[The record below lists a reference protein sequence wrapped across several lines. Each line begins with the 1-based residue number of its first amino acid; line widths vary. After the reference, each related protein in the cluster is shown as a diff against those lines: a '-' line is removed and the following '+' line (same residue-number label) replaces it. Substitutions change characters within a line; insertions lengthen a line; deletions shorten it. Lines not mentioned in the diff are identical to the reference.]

1 MHTLAKG
8 DHARRDYGP
17 DSHLQ
22 RNCSPPLEPTLPVT
36 IHKHFRT
43 FLAKGQYA
51 AFTVMQRLDTVL
63 RVIMQSSVS
72 ARPLATIHKHL
83 RNFLAKDDMQ
93 PSRSCINLMLCNKGL
108 CSQPLASRYDS
119 ATIHKHCVSSST
131 CMGGER
137 LGTYSGTSKS
147 PFQLATTFQQNQLY
161 VREGYLELIFQR
173 KGKKTMKHAR
183 SLSLS
188 LFQSSREKGDTTNAK
203 RKIIHPSSPP
213 LSSSILINNP

>member
-22 RNCSPPLEPTLPVT
+22 PNCSPPLEPTLPVT

-51 AFTVMQRLDTVL
+51 AFTVMQRLDAVL

-173 KGKKTMKHAR
+173 KGKK
-183 SLSLS
+183 
-188 LFQSSREKGDTTNAK
+188 Q
-203 RKIIHPSSPP
+203 
-213 LSSSILINNP
+213 